1 MNTGQEAA
9 GQVQGRHRRRHATR
23 AAAGDVVDGVAGGAA
38 RTPAW
43 GWAITVLAVPV
54 AAWVFWQ
61 AQLWLRTDLA
71 SAGARKAAV
80 DWASGAR
87 KPPTEPEWAQ
97 AVQAL
102 QDARALQPRHP
113 GLAEPLGD
121 LHMVAARRD
130 WADEA
135 RRNAALAQA
144 VQHYQEALA
153 QRPADP
159 QTWAALAAAEQGRGN
174 AAAMRAAWSKA
185 LALGPNEGHV
195 QPMLLELALASWAD
209 ATPQMQQWAIALYDA
224 SSAAQ
229 RKAINRMAERY
240 GLTFAQEPV
249 RAP

>member
-1 MNTGQEAA
+1 MNTGQEARQA
-9 GQVQGRHRRRHATR
+9 RVRRRRGQATR
-23 AAAGDVVDGVAGGAA
+23 GVAGLAAGGAA
-38 RTPAW
+38 GDAARTPVW
-43 GWAITVLAVPV
+43 GWAITALAVPV

-102 QDARALQPRHP
+102 HDARALQPRHP

-174 AAAMRAAWSKA
+174 AAAMRAAWAKA